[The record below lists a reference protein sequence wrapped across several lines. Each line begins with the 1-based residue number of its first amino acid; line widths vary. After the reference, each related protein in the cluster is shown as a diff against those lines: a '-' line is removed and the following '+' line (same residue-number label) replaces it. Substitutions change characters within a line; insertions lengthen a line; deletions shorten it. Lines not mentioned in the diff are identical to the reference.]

1 MTRDEQVHSKAITTI
16 ALVGTLVSVACLLVG
31 AYMEAF
37 YMAGASVLYILRR
50 GSTKR

>member
-1 MTRDEQVHSKAITTI
+1 MTRDEQVHGKAVTTI

-37 YMAGASVLYILRR
+37 YMAGASLGRPSPKDVE
-50 GSTKR
+50 KR